1 MDARVLIH
9 SALPSGLLRGLA
21 KPSLAVAALT
31 LTAGCMKDSKLY
43 CEKHGAEDPAT
54 CGYLDASIDAR
65 PMCNADPDCTAPAAR
80 CELTS
85 HYCVECL
92 TNTDC
97 TNSSQPFCDP
107 DTYTCEGCVAHSDCP
122 SSACLPTGICGEGTQ
137 VAFVDPAATATTGC
151 SSSSPCGKIADALK
165 TMRPYVK
172 VKGAISE
179 AVAINQNVT
188 VLADPGTT
196 LTRPNSGAVISVA
209 AGNDV
214 AVYDVLVIGNN
225 DVGIANAA
233 STLRLTRVAVTGCNA
248 KNKPAVDAKGGTTIL
263 SRCQLYGNAGGGIT
277 TDATASFNV
286 TNTFIVHNGAADST
300 VGGAKLGATSSG
312 QNRFELN
319 TVADNMTAFGTYAGV
334 QCGPTNLT
342 LPNNILSHN
351 LSNNDTLNTYANNA
365 PQGLGCAMGSS
376 KTAIDSAPF
385 KFVMDGGAGP
395 WDYHIQAGS
404 TAIDVGSMT
413 DINFDIDGDLRPT
426 TAVDVGADELK

>member
-1 MDARVLIH
+1 
-9 SALPSGLLRGLA
+9 
-21 KPSLAVAALT
+21 
-31 LTAGCMKDSKLY
+31 MKDSKLY

-54 CGYLDASIDAR
+54 CGFLDASIDAR

-97 TNSSQPFCDP
+97 PNSSRPLCDP
-107 DTYTCEGCVAHSDCP
+107 DTYSCEGCVAHSDCP
-122 SSACLPTGICGEGTQ
+122 SGACLPTGICGEGSQ
-137 VAFVDPAATATTGC
+137 VAFVDPAATATIGC
-151 SSSSPCGKIADALK
+151 SSTSPCGKISDALK

-172 VKGAISE
+172 VTGAISE
-179 AVAINQNVT
+179 AIEIDQNVT

-196 LTRPNSGAVISVA
+196 LTRPNNGVVVSVA

-214 AVYDVLVIGNN
+214 AIYDVRVIGMN

-277 TDATASFNV
+277 TDGSASFNV
-286 TNTFIVHNGAADST
+286 TNTFIVHNGATDST

-342 LPNNILSHN
+342 LPNNLITHN
-351 LSNNDTLNTYANNA
+351 LATNDVLNTYANNA
-365 PQGLGCAMGSS
+365 PAGLGCALGSS
-376 KTAIDSAPF
+376 KTSIDNAPF
-385 KFVMDGGAGP
+385 KFVMDTGTGP

-404 TAIDVGSMT
+404 TAIDSGSMT

-426 TAVDVGADELK
+426 MAVDVGADELK